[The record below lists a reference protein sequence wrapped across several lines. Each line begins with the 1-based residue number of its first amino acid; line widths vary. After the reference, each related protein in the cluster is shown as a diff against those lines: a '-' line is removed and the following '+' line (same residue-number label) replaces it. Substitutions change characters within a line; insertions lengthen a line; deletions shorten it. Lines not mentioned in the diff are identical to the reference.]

1 MVEQTL
7 TNTSDSIK
15 FTLVG
20 YSRNGVKV
28 LQTMKNQLSTLAE
41 LKEKYAISV
50 TFDDFNTLLLS
61 PIWQL
66 ELVRSKISSAKPNEI
81 GALLNKFVT
90 PFLLANCQNAD
101 SLFIEGNLVIT
112 LVPFFR

>member
-1 MVEQTL
+1 MWLVEE
-7 TNTSDSIK
+7 NEAH
-15 FTLVG
+15 
-20 YSRNGVKV
+20 Y
-28 LQTMKNQLSTLAE
+28 LAE

-66 ELVRSKISSAKPNEI
+66 ELVRLKISTAKPNEI
-81 GALLNKFVT
+81 DALLNKFVT

-101 SLFIEGNLVIT
+101 ALFIEGNLVIIYK
-112 LVPFFR
+112 FFSFVKTRFRDQV